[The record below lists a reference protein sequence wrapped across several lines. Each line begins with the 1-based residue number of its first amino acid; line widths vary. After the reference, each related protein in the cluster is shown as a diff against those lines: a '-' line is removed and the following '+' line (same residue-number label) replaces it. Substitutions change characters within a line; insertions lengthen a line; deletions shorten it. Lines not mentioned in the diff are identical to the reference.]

1 MKVQKLNQRQARQAL
16 YLSRFNF
23 NLKYIPGV
31 RVRKA
36 NRLSKRQDLEVGIEN
51 NNENQKLIKE
61 KWIREMIEVV
71 VERPDMMLVEKIK
84 RAREKDEKM
93 VSITNF
99 IQLVSQQLVN

>member
-1 MKVQKLNQRQARQAL
+1 
-16 YLSRFNF
+16 
-23 NLKYIPGV
+23 LKYIPGV

-36 NRLSKRQDLEVGIEN
+36 NRLSKRPDLKVGIEN

-84 RAREKDEKM
+84 RAREKDEKIA
-93 VSITNF
+93 SITNF
-99 IQLVSQQLVN
+99 I